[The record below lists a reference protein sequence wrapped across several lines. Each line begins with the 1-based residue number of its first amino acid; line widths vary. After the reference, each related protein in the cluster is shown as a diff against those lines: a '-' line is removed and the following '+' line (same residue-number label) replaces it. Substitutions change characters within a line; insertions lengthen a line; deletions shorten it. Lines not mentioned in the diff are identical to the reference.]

1 MAAASKTKTSD
12 IKKLLDAYNKKRE
25 QLGIDPPGAVLFWYS
40 STDHTDDATNIFVTS
55 NGDGTFLTRRF
66 TGPLFEVIGSQ
77 EQDEI
82 DRRDNLT
89 SAEALQIAGE
99 WQEELEEE

>member
-25 QLGIDPPGAVLFWYS
+25 QLGIDPPGAVLFYYTRS
-40 STDHTDDATNIFVTS
+40 NHSDDMNIFVTS
-55 NGDGTFLTRRF
+55 NGDGTFLARKF
-66 TGPLFEVIGSQ
+66 TGPMFEVIGSQ
-77 EQDEI
+77 EQDEV

-89 SAEALQIAGE
+89 SAEALQLAGE